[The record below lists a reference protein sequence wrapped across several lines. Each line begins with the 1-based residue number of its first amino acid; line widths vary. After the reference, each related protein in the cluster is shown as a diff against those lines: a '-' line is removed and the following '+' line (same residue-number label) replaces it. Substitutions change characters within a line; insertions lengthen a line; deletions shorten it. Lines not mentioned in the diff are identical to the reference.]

1 MSQVCLNIIL
11 SGLKATVNR
20 IVRSNKSNPL
30 KNLITNSMKIV
41 KTL

>member
-1 MSQVCLNIIL
+1 MSQVCLFIIL

-20 IVRSNKSNPL
+20 IVKSNKNNL